1 MHESEDLFMLIEAH
15 EGRPLKLYV
24 YNVEL
29 DTCRE
34 VSITPDSAW
43 PGEGRYLF
51 NLHSNNSN
59 LAE

>member
-1 MHESEDLFMLIEAH
+1 MHESEDLFMLIDAH

-43 PGEGRYLF
+43 PGEGR
-51 NLHSNNSN
+51 
-59 LAE
+59 

>member
-34 VSITPDSAW
+34 ISITPDSAW
-43 PGEGRYLF
+43 SGEGR
-51 NLHSNNSN
+51 
-59 LAE
+59 